1 MPQARRDVIAA
12 EVVRLLKKERERKGL
27 SMTQLAAK
35 SGLSL
40 SIISFLERGLRNP
53 TLDTLLR
60 VAEAL
65 KLNLSSAIRK
75 AEAKANSEGKR
86 I

>member
-1 MPQARRDVIAA
+1 MIAA